1 MLKKKY
7 EVDYV
12 ALPKPMV
19 NYEKVN
25 RMKQINEMVWNN
37 VDLDGKD
44 LDFSRCS
51 WKNLEDKLKNLNLV
65 GNKCSTWKFFLV
77 LLLYL

>member
-51 WKNLEDKLKNLNLV
+51 
-65 GNKCSTWKFFLV
+65 
-77 LLLYL
+77 